1 MNSLNS
7 QMSNSKPRGINIRI
21 ANAING
27 IEKSISPSSPGFI
40 SKKMSRA
47 GLKAEGK
54 WNNNN
59 LSPGRL
65 YTPDEEI
72 REPPA
77 IDIVEFAGDDFRP
90 ETYIQKALSTAT
102 EEGVRAFLDALQESK
117 DLAASDLQRNMD
129 HILQLESDML
139 VLRGLLN
146 ELRNVSDN
154 LRDDSTESGNI
165 GPVTSVTSEPIV
177 PRRRNPTLNNATDMQ
192 SIWKA
197 QIQQLWAG
205 VEGAQN
211 FVSLEPGRH
220 ILRECS
226 TFVEISFSTN
236 KPKQSVHI
244 FLLNDCLLVAS
255 KKKRQASKDTS
266 KAKLIADRCFSLED
280 ITLMDVKDTEE
291 QVNFIKILKHPT
303 DQFIF
308 QAGNAEE
315 KKNLLSM
322 TKRATDE
329 MISAKAAKHADSV
342 MAAKSQ
348 QQQHTPL
355 IRTLSRKNKG
365 PPPSLRAVRQ
375 SVPKLP
381 VKTPK
386 ELTMDNIREIEDL
399 ADELDVHIATRE
411 FEEAVENIE
420 KAKDSLTNVST
431 SNSTKLDAIRTKME
445 DRVVR
450 LSLAISRD
458 LTNPDVKKSHVQ
470 KCVRWLFRLGYG
482 EQARELFLIARTE
495 NIRIRTKQLKFEGD
509 IPQYINELS
518 LVYFT
523 LIKNTCDWYNA
534 SFRDMRMASGLV
546 KWVQEEMEHYANMF
560 RRQVYSLH
568 NRDDRIVQEC
578 LRYARDHCL
587 MVGLD
592 LKFLLDNLLQP
603 SKNGNTNYLLENNE
617 MAALVEE
624 EDNLLNSY
632 GV

>member
-1 MNSLNS
+1 
-7 QMSNSKPRGINIRI
+7 MSSKPRGLNIRI

-27 IEKSISPSSPGFI
+27 IERSISPSSPRKVTRG
-40 SKKMSRA
+40 
-47 GLKAEGK
+47 GLKVEGK
-54 WNNNN
+54 WNNN
-59 LSPGRL
+59 SVGRP

-72 REPPA
+72 REAPA
-77 IDIVEFAGDDFRP
+77 IDMVEFADEEFRP
-90 ETYIQKALSTAT
+90 EAYIQKALSNAT
-102 EEGVRAFLDALQESK
+102 EEGVRSFLGTLRDSK
-117 DLAASDLQRNMD
+117 ELAASDLQRNVYKNYNEFVFILD
-129 HILQLESDML
+129 SLVNILQLESDML
-139 VLRGLLN
+139 VLRGQLN

-154 LRDDSTESGNI
+154 LRDDSTESINI

-177 PRRRNPTLNNATDMQ
+177 PRGRNPTLNNATDMQ

-197 QIQQLWAG
+197 QIQELWAG

-226 TFVEISFSTN
+226 NFIEISFSTN

-266 KAKLIADRCFSLED
+266 KAKLVADRCFSLED
-280 ITLMDVKDTEE
+280 ITLIDMKDTEE

-308 QAGNAEE
+308 QAGNADE
-315 KKNLLSM
+315 KKNLLNM

-329 MISAKAAKHADSV
+329 MMSVKAVKHADSV
-342 MAAKSQ
+342 IAAESQ

-355 IRTLSRKNKG
+355 IRTLSRKKKG
-365 PPPSLRAVRQ
+365 TMAQSLRSRK

-381 VKTPK
+381 TKTF
-386 ELTMDNIREIEDL
+386 TMNDIREMEDL

-411 FEEAVENIE
+411 FEQAVENIE
-420 KAKDSLTNVST
+420 KAKNALTNVS
-431 SNSTKLDAIRTKME
+431 SPNPGKLDTIRAKME

-458 LTNPDVKKSHVQ
+458 LSNPDVKKSHVQ
-470 KCVRWLFRLGYG
+470 KCTRWLLRLGYG
-482 EQARELFLIARTE
+482 EQARELFLVARTE

-523 LIKNTCDWYNA
+523 LVKNTCDWYNSA
-534 SFRDMRMASGLV
+534 FRDMRMASGLV
-546 KWVQEEMEHYANMF
+546 KWVQEEMEHYASMF
-560 RRQVYSLH
+560 KRQVYSLH
-568 NRDDRIVQEC
+568 NREDSTIQEC
-578 LRYARDHCL
+578 LRYAREHCL
-587 MVGLD
+587 MLREVGLD
-592 LKFLLDNLLQP
+592 LKFLLDNLLRFN
-603 SKNGNTNYLLENNE
+603 KNKDDLSQDSRLENGE
-617 MAALVEE
+617 MDTVIEE
-624 EDNLLNSY
+624 N
-632 GV
+632 

>member
-1 MNSLNS
+1 
-7 QMSNSKPRGINIRI
+7 MSSSKPRGLNIRL

-27 IEKSISPSSPGFI
+27 IEKSISPSSPR
-40 SKKMSRA
+40 KMNR
-47 GLKAEGK
+47 GLRAEGR

-59 LSPGRL
+59 VGRP

-72 REPPA
+72 REAPA
-77 IDIVEFAGDDFRP
+77 IDMVEFAGEEFRP
-90 ETYIQKALSTAT
+90 DAYIQKALSNAT
-102 EEGVRAFLDALQESK
+102 EEGVRAFLETLRESK
-117 DLAASDLQRNMD
+117 DLAASDLQRNVYKNYNEFVV
-129 HILQLESDML
+129 ISQEISKLESDML

-146 ELRNVSDN
+146 ELRNASDN
-154 LRDDSTESGNI
+154 LRDDSTESINI

-177 PRRRNPTLNNATDMQ
+177 PRGRNPTLNNATDMQ

-197 QIQQLWAG
+197 QIQELWAG

-226 TFVEISFSTN
+226 NFVEISFSTN

-244 FLLNDCLLVAS
+244 FLLTDCLLVAS

-266 KAKLIADRCFSLED
+266 KAKLVADRCFSLED
-280 ITLMDVKDTEE
+280 ITLIDMKDTEE
-291 QVNFIKILKHPT
+291 QINFIKILKHPT

-308 QAGNAEE
+308 QAGNADE
-315 KKNLLSM
+315 KKNLLNM

-329 MISAKAAKHADSV
+329 MMSAKAVKHADSV
-342 MAAKSQ
+342 IAAQSQ

-355 IRTLSRKNKG
+355 IRTLSRKTKG
-365 PPPSLRAVRQ
+365 PMPSLRASRK
-375 SVPKLP
+375 SVPRLP
-381 VKTPK
+381 TKTLR
-386 ELTMDNIREIEDL
+386 ELTMNDIREIEDL

-420 KAKDSLTNVST
+420 KAKNVLTNVLS
-431 SNSTKLDAIRTKME
+431 SNPTKLDAIRTKME

-458 LTNPDVKKSHVQ
+458 LANPDVKKSHVQ
-470 KCVRWLFRLGYG
+470 KCARWLLRLGYG
-482 EQARELFLIARTE
+482 EQARELFLVARTE

-523 LIKNTCDWYNA
+523 LIKNTCDWYNSA
-534 SFRDMRMASGLV
+534 FRDTRMASGLV
-546 KWVQEEMEHYANMF
+546 KWVQEEMGHYASMF
-560 RRQVYSLH
+560 KRQVYSLH
-568 NRDDRIVQEC
+568 NRDDSTVQEC
-578 LRYARDHCL
+578 LRYAREHCL
-587 MVGLD
+587 MLREVGLD
-592 LKFLLDNLLQP
+592 LKFSLDNLLRP
-603 SKNGNTNYLLENNE
+603 NKNKNNFSRGSSDSQLENNE
-617 MAALVEE
+617 MDTVAEGA
-624 EDNLLNSY
+624 EDD
-632 GV
+632 